1 MTNNAVETVYSSPVK
16 TGHGFSAFPCDDLNC
31 FWNIIPAP
39 QELILEE
46 GEFVIESRLG
56 SRRICKLTGRTRRL
70 RADWRALT
78 VQTFDVETVVRCLP
92 DGTPS
97 LWGVRGEAFSGTFA
111 IGTGALA

>member
-1 MTNNAVETVYSSPVK
+1 MTTTAAYASPVK
-16 TGHGFSAFPCDDLNC
+16 TGRGFCAVACDDLKC
-31 FWNIIPAP
+31 YWDIIAAP

-56 SRRICKLTGRTRRL
+56 SRRICKLTGRTRQL
-70 RADWRALT
+70 RADWKALT
-78 VQTFDVETVVRCLP
+78 VQTFDIDTVVRDLP

-97 LWGVRGEAFSGTFA
+97 IWGVRGEAFTGTWA